1 MRWFLCALITA
12 MLGSFGVALA
22 ADRREQRHDARLT
35 CGCLLPNVG
44 PNDECLR
51 CRRVIAE
58 RVHQRRA
65 GRL

>member
-1 MRWFLCALITA
+1 MRWGVVAIVAA
-12 MLGSFGVALA
+12 MFASFGLA
-22 ADRREQRHDARLT
+22 ALWDSRQQRRDSRLT

-58 RVHQRRA
+58 QVHQRRA
-65 GRL
+65 AR